1 MWEAAS
7 SAGELLA
14 SPPSAVLQ
22 RAETAAMSSLSL
34 SPSRRN
40 RAGGARLRGRGS
52 RKRESRPPGIPRD
65 QASRLP
71 AGVAYIGDG
80 CESSW

>member
-34 SPSRRN
+34 SLPPAGTAPVGHVSVAAEAGSA
-40 RAGGARLRGRGS
+40 RAARQAYLET
-52 RKRESRPPGIPRD
+52 KRAAFPPGWPI
-65 QASRLP
+65 
-71 AGVAYIGDG
+71 
-80 CESSW
+80 